1 MRPSQTKSSPT
12 SKEGT
17 MRLLV
22 DTHVLLWAAAEP
34 GRLSAST
41 RERLE
46 SPDNEVLF
54 SAASIWELAIKLQI
68 GRLKLPVAA
77 EEIVEAALRMGFD
90 ELPVTALHA
99 AAVGRLPLLHRD
111 PFDRILVTQAIH
123 EPARFLT
130 VDRTLA
136 TYSVLVEVIA

>member
-1 MRPSQTKSSPT
+1 
-12 SKEGT
+12 

-34 GRLSAST
+34 QRLPEAV

-46 SPDNEVLF
+46 SLDNEVLF

-68 GRLKLPVAA
+68 GRIRLGVTPETLA
-77 EEIVEAALRMGFD
+77 EEAARRGFD
-90 ELPVTALHA
+90 QLPVTAAHA
-99 AAVGRLPLLHRD
+99 AAVRRLPLHHRD
-111 PFDRILVTQAIH
+111 PFDRLLVAQALH

-130 VDRTLA
+130 ADRPLA
-136 TYSVLVEVIA
+136 RYGPFVEVIA